1 MAEVIII
8 VKFIQ
13 ISFIAG
19 FVPGMMSL
27 GTDGSVGKESTCN
40 AGDAEDS
47 GSVPELGKFPGEGN
61 GNPLQYACLENSI
74 VRRAWGAK
82 VYVVAKSQTQLR
94 N

>member
-19 FVPGMMSL
+19 FVPDMLSL
-27 GTDGSVGKESTCN
+27 GLPGGSVGKKSTCN

-47 GSVPELGKFPGEGN
+47 GSVPESGKFPGEGN
-61 GNPLQYACLENSI
+61 GNPLQ
-74 VRRAWGAK
+74 
-82 VYVVAKSQTQLR
+82 
-94 N
+94 